1 MKRGL
6 SRDAGCFLAE
16 NTYPGDFAL
25 HLHKV
30 LFLCPRKQ
38 LLSACDGQDNGI
50 SHAIIVQ
57 AEIYCAL
64 KVTSQ
69 QSLGNQAIHICK
81 RAVPVQ
87 TTAEESPRNATAG
100 DSVPLYNTTQLPLQ
114 SSLPHAGTQRDAPRS
129 SPVTLWPQED
139 QVGHCQAPLTLLQSE
154 MLVPNR
160 QHFSKRPLKQLPCIH
175 YWKQSQTPA
184 GFGWLLYYSGSL
196 GSFFTNSAVN
206 TLHA

>member
-1 MKRGL
+1 MVKSL
-6 SRDAGCFLAE
+6 DAGCFLAK

-25 HLHKV
+25 HLNEV

-50 SHAIIVQ
+50 SHAVIVQ

-81 RAVPVQ
+81 RAVPGQ

-100 DSVPLYNTTQLPLQ
+100 DSVPLYNTAQLPLQ
-114 SSLPHAGTQRDAPRS
+114 SSLPHAGTQRDAPCS
-129 SPVTLWPQED
+129 SPVTLWSQDD
-139 QVGHCQAPLTLLQSE
+139 QVRHCQASLTLLQSE
-154 MLVPNR
+154 MLVPHR
-160 QHFSKRPLKQLPCIH
+160 QHFSKQPLKQLPCMH
-175 YWKQSQTPA
+175 YWKQSQTST
-184 GFGWLLYYSGSL
+184 GFGWLLCYSGSP
-196 GSFFTNSAVN
+196 GSFFTNREVN